1 MPGASSFWLVSG
13 NGSKIHGHMGETYD
27 VIVAGVGAMGSATVF
42 QLAQRGC
49 KVLGIDRFRPPHAL
63 GSSHG
68 ESRIIREA
76 YFEHPLYVPLVQRAY
91 QLWSHLERHSKQQ
104 LFLQTNGLMIG
115 PQESAVVKGAKTS
128 AETHGLPHEILSPE
142 EVNRRFPAIQPQEG
156 MITVCEPRAG
166 VLFPEK
172 CIDAHLAAA
181 TAHGAMYRFN
191 EAVTRWESKNGEV
204 EVQTTGG
211 TYRAKQLVISA
222 GSWIRE
228 LVPRAPTVVER
239 QALVW
244 FEPKTPA
251 LFAPGQCPI
260 YLCEY
265 ERGRYFYG
273 FPNLG
278 NGVKVARHH
287 EGEKVDPN
295 TANREVSAEEID
307 SVHELIKPF
316 LPTLSAKALNAVA
329 CLYTNMPDEN
339 FLIDWLPG
347 TPEVLVC
354 SPCSGHGFKFSSVVG
369 EIVADL
375 LTRS

>member
-1 MPGASSFWLVSG
+1 
-13 NGSKIHGHMGETYD
+13 
-27 VIVAGVGAMGSATVF
+27 MGSASAF
-42 QLAQRGC
+42 HLARRGC
-49 KVLGIDRFRPPHAL
+49 KVLGIDRFHPPHAL

-91 QLWSHLERHSKQQ
+91 QLWSELERQSRQQ
-104 LFLQTNGLMIG
+104 LFLQTSGLMIG
-115 PQESAVVKGAKTS
+115 PEDSTVVRGAKTS
-128 AETHGLPHEILSPE
+128 AETHGLSHEILSAE
-142 EVNRRFPAIQPQEG
+142 EVTRRFSAIQPKEG
-156 MITVCEPRAG
+156 MIAICEPRAG
-166 VLFPEK
+166 VLFPER
-172 CIDAHLAAA
+172 CIEAHLAAA
-181 TAHGAMYRFN
+181 LAHGATFRFN
-191 EAVTRWESKNGEV
+191 ETVTKWENQNGEV
-204 EVQTTGG
+204 EVRTTNG
-211 TYRAKQLVISA
+211 TYRAKQLVISS

-228 LVPRAPTVVER
+228 LVSNTPTVVER

-244 FEPKTPA
+244 FEPKMPA

-265 ERGRYFYG
+265 ETGRYFYG

-287 EGEKVDPN
+287 EGANVDPN
-295 TANREVSAEEID
+295 TASREVNAEEIR
-307 SVHELIKPF
+307 SVHEVIEPF
-316 LPTLSAKALNAVA
+316 LPTLSAKAMNAVA

-347 TPEVLVC
+347 VPEVLVC

-369 EIVADL
+369 EIVSDL
-375 LTRS
+375 LTKHKSNFDLSPFKFR